1 MCYDFS
7 VCENSAHTPQGAFLS
22 RVEGEEKKNQSF
34 PFSQPIRVIFAI
46 EDFLW
51 QVDEILN
58 IKVGKENIIP

>member
-1 MCYDFS
+1 MIFQFVKIVLIHPREPS
-7 VCENSAHTPQGAFLS
+7 SAEW
-22 RVEGEEKKNQSF
+22 REKKKKNQSF